1 MYLFSPADPFRSIR
15 LHHDIMSG
23 TNARGVFSLFATLTV
38 YMYPGHTHMNIR
50 SVICLK
56 LLLKRSVFLASCKHL
71 YFAIVMELCT
81 CIFKCHA
88 TSLSIKHSQYSCFR
102 GNLNAS
108 AVSITV
114 SVPSWWSFHLRWCL
128 LSCCKMSKSHDI
140 DPRILV

>member
-81 CIFKCHA
+81 CIFKCARCKCMTVQLHA
-88 TSLSIKHSQYSCFR
+88 LYMSD
-102 GNLNAS
+102 
-108 AVSITV
+108 
-114 SVPSWWSFHLRWCL
+114 L
-128 LSCCKMSKSHDI
+128 LSTLTTLHNPSMLHSTDKMSR
-140 DPRILV
+140 PLL